1 MRREWLTQPAF
12 LADLTLLA
20 QFDTKNLELGVKLHQ
35 DSDDVLRQAAQLLHA
50 KGVIT
55 AADGGYLT
63 PFGVSLLEHLDHLLL
78 ALKS

>member
-1 MRREWLTQPAF
+1 MRREWLTQPAL

-35 DSDDVLRQAAQLLHA
+35 VSDDSLRHAAQRLHA

-55 AADGGYLT
+55 AVDGGYLT